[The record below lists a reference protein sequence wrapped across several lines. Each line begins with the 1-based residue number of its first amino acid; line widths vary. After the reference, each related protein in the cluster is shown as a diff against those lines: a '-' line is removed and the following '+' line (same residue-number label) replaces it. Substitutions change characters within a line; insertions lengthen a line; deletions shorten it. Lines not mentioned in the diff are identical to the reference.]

1 MKKKD
6 AQDLA
11 IIRSNLIS
19 EYITQILS
27 DSNKVNAKMD
37 FDFVKV
43 DSEKMC
49 FLNIYVPE
57 TKFEKHLNLGI
68 PNYTF
73 MAFLEKMK
81 EQVLNDLL
89 HFLPSDTIGVSKYME
104 IKSSLLSSF
113 SGVVVSN
120 ATGSKIKINFGYVDK
135 NIVTN
140 YMNKYNEFLKKLNS
154 EEKLRK

>member
-1 MKKKD
+1 M
-6 AQDLA
+6 
-11 IIRSNLIS
+11 

-27 DSNKVNAKMD
+27 DSNKLDAKMD
-37 FDFVKV
+37 FNFVKI

-49 FLNIYVPE
+49 VLDIYVPE

-68 PNYTF
+68 PNYHSGVLF
-73 MAFLEKMK
+73 

-89 HFLPSDTIGVSKYME
+89 HFLPSDTIGVSKYIE
-104 IKSSLLSSF
+104 VKTLLLLSF

-120 ATGSKIKINFGYVDK
+120 TTESKIKINFGYIDK

-140 YMNKYNEFLKKLNS
+140 YMNKYNEFLKELNS

>member
-11 IIRSNLIS
+11 IIRSNLIM

-27 DSNKVNAKMD
+27 DSNKLDAKMD
-37 FDFVKV
+37 FNFVKIN
-43 DSEKMC
+43 SEKMC
-49 FLNIYVPE
+49 VLDIYVPE

-68 PNYTF
+68 PNYHSGVLF
-73 MAFLEKMK
+73 

-89 HFLPSDTIGVSKYME
+89 HFLPSDTIGVSKYIE
-104 IKSSLLSSF
+104 VKTLLLLSF

-120 ATGSKIKINFGYVDK
+120 TTESKIKINFGYIDK

-140 YMNKYNEFLKKLNS
+140 YMNKYNEFLKELNS

>member
-11 IIRSNLIS
+11 IIRSNLIM

-27 DSNKVNAKMD
+27 DSNEVNAKMD

-68 PNYTF
+68 PNYHSGVLF
-73 MAFLEKMK
+73 

-120 ATGSKIKINFGYVDK
+120 ITESKIKINFGYVDK

-140 YMNKYNEFLKKLNS
+140 YMNKYNEFLKELNS

>member
-11 IIRSNLIS
+11 IIRSNLIM

-27 DSNKVNAKMD
+27 DSNKLDAKMD
-37 FDFVKV
+37 FNFVKI

-49 FLNIYVPE
+49 VLDIYVPE
-57 TKFEKHLNLGI
+57 TKFEKHLNLWI
-68 PNYTF
+68 PNYHSGVLF
-73 MAFLEKMK
+73 

-89 HFLPSDTIGVSKYME
+89 HFLPSDTIGVSKYIE
-104 IKSSLLSSF
+104 VKTLLLSSF

-120 ATGSKIKINFGYVDK
+120 TTESKIKINFGYIDK

-140 YMNKYNEFLKKLNS
+140 YMNKYNEFLKELNS